1 MSNRQARRDQMRN
14 ARNTAAQQRAKSAR
28 SAPGGPRRGGGG
40 GGGGMDFLFRPFTLI
55 VAGLV
60 LVFVVVLG
68 ILVAT
73 SSDGGH
79 RVDEMKKAGEDL
91 PLDLANGVKLGKDDA
106 PLKITMFED
115 FQCPF
120 CLQYTADSEPY
131 IVENYVK
138 TGKVQLIWNNLPLLG
153 AESVA
158 AAKGATCAAD
168 QKKFWEFHNKL
179 FLVQAEAGQ
188 DKNEKLNAG
197 RFTDAKLKEYAGDL
211 GMDAAKFE
219 ACMGDPATLEK
230 VTTDNRKATQ
240 YGLRSTPSFLFNDQ
254 SIGSGALA
262 SNDDWKKAIDDY
274 IEKSKASPTPGA
286 STTASATAAASVTT
300 PASPSASATTST
312 TPAASPTAT
321 RTP

>member
-60 LVFVVVLG
+60 VVFIVVLG
-68 ILVAT
+68 ILIAT

-79 RVDEMKKAGEDL
+79 RVDEMKKAREDL
-91 PLDLANGVKLGKDDA
+91 PLELANGVKLGKDDA

-158 AAKGATCAAD
+158 AAKGSTCAAD
-168 QKKFWEFHNKL
+168 QAKFWEFHNKL
-179 FLVQAEAGQ
+179 YLVQAEAGQ

-197 RFTDAKLKEYAGDL
+197 RFTEAKLKEYAGDL
-211 GMDAAKFE
+211 GMDTAKFE
-219 ACMGDPATLEK
+219 ACLGDPATLEK
-230 VTTDNRKATQ
+230 VTADNRKATQ

-274 IEKSKASPTPGA
+274 IEKSTASPTP
-286 STTASATAAASVTT
+286 SATG
-300 PASPSASATTST
+300 ST